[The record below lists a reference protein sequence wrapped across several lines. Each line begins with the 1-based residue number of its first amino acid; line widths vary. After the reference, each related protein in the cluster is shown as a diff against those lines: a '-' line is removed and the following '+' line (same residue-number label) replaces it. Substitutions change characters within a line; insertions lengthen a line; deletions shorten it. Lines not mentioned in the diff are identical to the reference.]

1 MSKNVQLKY
10 TISFSERGHFSLLIL
25 VACRY
30 RHPQSWL
37 HHSNLAHEEGLKR
50 AGSVIPPETFAVPVP
65 QLETVLLFPILI
77 PELENICQVKIYLL
91 ISRAMT
97 MEACLSNFKH
107 PLVPVMVNQIR

>member
-1 MSKNVQLKY
+1 MSKQNSFKI
-10 TISFSERGHFSLLIL
+10 TISFSERGHFSLLVL
-25 VACRY
+25 VACRC

-37 HHSNLAHEEGLKR
+37 HHSNLAHEEGLER

-77 PELENICQVKIYLL
+77 PELENICLVKIYLL

-97 MEACLSNFKH
+97 MEACLSNFQH
-107 PLVPVMVNQIR
+107 PLVPAMVNQIR